1 MSVNRVFDL
10 IEEARDSANWRAAF
24 GEPQQVEG
32 TTIIPVAQVG
42 YGFGLGFGLGARP
55 GEAHDAAE
63 PAVPNEGGG
72 GGGGASSKPLGT
84 IVVSQDQVSFE
95 STPDE
100 GKIVLAGLAVGALA
114 VWELSQDPAR
124 YLWAALIVLPSLVA
138 AGAGDGRSHPPGIA
152 SIC

>member
-1 MSVNRVFDL
+1 MSVNKVFDL
-10 IEEARDSANWRAAF
+10 IEEARESANWRAAF

-32 TTIIPVAQVG
+32 MTIIPVAQVG
-42 YGFGLGFGLGARP
+42 YGFGLGFGQGARP

-84 IVVSQDQVSFE
+84 IVVSQGQVSFE

-114 VWELSQDPAR
+114 CGSWPGLCALSLGGADCPPLPLSQ
-124 YLWAALIVLPSLVA
+124 
-138 AGAGDGRSHPPGIA
+138 PGPGMVGLTFWV
-152 SIC
+152 